1 MWKTII
7 KISAGILLILVSAC
21 SRKESSASL
30 QRSDSVKTV
39 TQKDSVS
46 TGNLKS
52 ATQYKTYKGAWF
64 DIEYPEN
71 FKAENS
77 LKSSTNTEGFDS
89 AIFTSPDGKVQFY
102 VFSPQWSGEPTDI
115 SLDKNN
121 EEQIDFS
128 EEKKGD
134 ITIKRWLI
142 EANNGS
148 YHRAYEETIDKLSN
162 TNKVFGI
169 IYSPDHYKDE
179 YREEYLHFK
188 KSLKQYA
195 D

>member
-1 MWKTII
+1 MLKNINIAILFCGLFLCSCKKETENRSLDNSAKPAAVDILTKT
-7 KISAGILLILVSAC
+7 
-21 SRKESSASL
+21 E
-30 QRSDSVKTV
+30 QKTPV
-39 TQKDSVS
+39 TYS
-46 TGNLKS
+46 
-52 ATQYKTYKGAWF
+52 TYKGAWF
-64 DIEYPEN
+64 DIEYPSD

-77 LKSSTNTEGFDS
+77 QKSSTSSEGYDS
-89 AIFTSPDGKVQFY
+89 AIFTSQDGKVQFY